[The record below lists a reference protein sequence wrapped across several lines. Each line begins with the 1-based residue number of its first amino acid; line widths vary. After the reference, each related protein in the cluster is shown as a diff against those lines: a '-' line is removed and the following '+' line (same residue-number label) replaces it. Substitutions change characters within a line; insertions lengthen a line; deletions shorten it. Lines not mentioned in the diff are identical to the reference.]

1 MHLMHR
7 ITHVLWF
14 TTAALAIAAR
24 SSAAQALP
32 KVAYQEYRLDNGL
45 RVILAPRP
53 GSSVVAVDL
62 TYDVGSRNEEKGRTG
77 FAHLFEHMLF
87 EGSASLARG
96 EVYKLLEGAGS
107 IGFNASTTEDR
118 TNYYQPLPAD
128 RLDLGLWLTADRMR
142 GPRID
147 SASFARER
155 EIVKEERRLKV
166 DNQPYASVSADELFT
181 AMSPERCWA
190 YAHSIIGSM
199 ADLDSAKVDDV
210 RAFFRRYYGPER
222 GTLVVAGGFEPANAK
237 ALITRYFADIPR
249 GPGESVPTPGCDAT
263 FAAGVR
269 RRQVVDAKAPLPA
282 VARIY
287 TIPAYEHAD
296 YAPLDLLVTVLG
308 KGETSRVNR
317 TLVREQKVAA
327 GALMGLNIYGPRR
340 GPGTLLLLAIG
351 NAGVTPDSLDAAL
364 AAQIAAM
371 AKDGITQQELTR
383 AKAKYRMSAIADRER
398 ALGTAQAI
406 QRAAMFLGSPDA
418 LDREVARVNAVTA
431 DDIRRV
437 ARTYLV
443 PANALTLTIS
453 NTKVV
458 Q

>member
-1 MHLMHR
+1 MSGA
-7 ITHVLWF
+7 F
-14 TTAALAIAAR
+14 ALAGGR
-24 SSAAQALP
+24 LSAQQLA
-32 KVAYQEYRLDNGL
+32 KVAYEEYRLENGL
-45 RVILAPRP
+45 RVILAPNPR
-53 GSSVVAVDL
+53 SSVVAVDL

-96 EVYKLLEGAGS
+96 DVYKLLEGAGS

-166 DNQPYASVSADELFT
+166 DNQPYASLTADELFT
-181 AMSPERCWA
+181 ALGAEQCWA
-190 YAHSIIGSM
+190 YGHSIIGSM
-199 ADLDSAKVDDV
+199 ADLDSAKVEDV

-222 GTLVVAGGFEPANAK
+222 GTLTVAGGFEPANAK
-237 ALITRYFADIPR
+237 ALIARYFADIPR
-249 GPGESVPTPGCDAT
+249 GTSESAPAPGCEAS
-263 FAAGVR
+263 FSAGPR
-269 RRQVVDAKAPLPA
+269 RRHVVDAKAPLPA

-287 TIPAYEHAD
+287 TVPAYDHAD
-296 YAPLDLLVTVLG
+296 YAPLELLVSVLG
-308 KGETSRVNR
+308 KGETSRLNR
-317 TLVREQKVAA
+317 ALVRQQKVAA
-327 GALMGLNIYGPRR
+327 GALMGLNVYGPRR
-340 GPGTLLLLAIG
+340 GPGTLFLLGIG
-351 NAGVTPDSLDAAL
+351 NAGVAPDSLDAAIG
-364 AAQIAAM
+364 AQIGQIAT
-371 AKDGITQQELTR
+371 DGITAQELAR

-398 ALGTAQAI
+398 ALGTAQAL
-406 QRAAMFLGSPDA
+406 QRATMFLGSPAA
-418 LDREVARVNAVTA
+418 LDRELERVLAVSA
-431 DDIRRV
+431 DDIKRV
-437 ARTYLV
+437 ARTYLRDD
-443 PANALTLTIS
+443 NALTLTVS

>member
-1 MHLMHR
+1 MRKTHIISATAILLALM
-7 ITHVLWF
+7 
-14 TTAALAIAAR
+14 AR
-24 SSAAQALP
+24 DGEAQRLP
-32 KVAYQEYRLDNGL
+32 KLTYEEYRLDNGL
-45 RVILAPRP
+45 RVILAPNP
-53 GSSVVAVDL
+53 KSSVVAVDL

-107 IGFNASTTEDR
+107 LGFNASTTEDR

-181 AMSPERCWA
+181 AVSADRCWS
-190 YAHSIIGSM
+190 YGHSIIGSM
-199 ADLDSAKVDDV
+199 ADLDSAKVDDL

-222 GTLVVAGGFEPANAK
+222 GTLVVAGGFEPSNAK
-237 ALITRYFADIPR
+237 QMIARYFADIPR
-249 GPGESVPTPGCDAT
+249 GTGGSAPAPACEAGY
-263 FAAGVR
+263 AAGAR
-269 RRQVVDAKAPLPA
+269 RRHIIDAKAPLPA
-282 VARIY
+282 VARVY
-287 TIPAYEHAD
+287 TVPPYDHAD
-296 YAPLDLLVTVLG
+296 YAPLELLVTVLG
-308 KGETSRVNR
+308 KGETSRINR
-317 TLVREQKVAA
+317 SLVRQQKVAA
-327 GALMGLNIYGPRR
+327 GAMMGLNVYGPRR
-340 GPGTLLLLAIG
+340 GPGTLLMLGIG

-364 AAQIAAM
+364 AAQIAALVT
-371 AKDGITQQELTR
+371 DGVTDQELTR
-383 AKAKYRMSAIADRER
+383 AKAKYRMSVIADRER
-398 ALGTAQAI
+398 ALGTAHAI

-418 LDREVARVNAVTA
+418 LDREVERVNAVTA

-443 PANALTLTIS
+443 PQNALTLTIS
-453 NTKVV
+453 NTKVI

>member
-1 MHLMHR
+1 MRLL
-7 ITHVLWF
+7 HVLSSI
-14 TTAALAIAAR
+14 AVSLALATRA
-24 SSAAQALP
+24 SAAQGLP
-32 KVAYQEYRLDNGL
+32 KVAYEDYRLDNGL
-45 RVILAPRP
+45 RVILAPNP
-53 GSSVVAVDL
+53 KSSVVAVDL

-107 IGFNASTTEDR
+107 LGFNASTTEDR

-147 SASFARER
+147 SSSFARER

-166 DNQPYASVSADELFT
+166 DNQAYASVSADELFT
-181 AMSPERCWA
+181 AVSPDRCWS
-190 YAHSIIGSM
+190 YGHSIIGSM
-199 ADLDSAKVDDV
+199 ADLDSARVDDV

-222 GTLVVAGGFEPANAK
+222 GTLVVAGGFEPAKAK
-237 ALITRYFADIPR
+237 SLIAQYFADIPR
-249 GPGESVPTPGCDAT
+249 GTSAEQPKPGCEAGY
-263 FAAGVR
+263 AAGAR
-269 RRQVVDAKAPLPA
+269 RRHVVDQKAPLPA

-287 TIPAYEHAD
+287 TVPAYDHAD
-296 YAPLDLLVTVLG
+296 YAPLELLVTVLG
-308 KGETSRVNR
+308 KGETSRINR
-317 TLVREQKVAA
+317 SLVRQQRVAA

-340 GPGTLLLLAIG
+340 GPGTLLMLGIG
-351 NAGVTPDSLDAAL
+351 IAGVTPDSLDAAL
-364 AAQIAAM
+364 AAQIAAI
-371 AKDGITQQELTR
+371 ATDGITAQELTR

-406 QRAAMFLGSPDA
+406 QRATMFLGSPDA
-418 LDREVARVNAVTA
+418 LDREIERVNAVTA

-443 PANALTLTIS
+443 PENALTLTIS
-453 NTKVV
+453 NTRVI